1 MQKST
6 SAGSGSIVAPGVN
19 RQIHG
24 ASRSDEAIAFH
35 FEGILIGDTYLISE
49 LLVQVISFDRLVYQA
64 KTALQVN
71 VDVQSL
77 LVLPTKDH

>member
-19 RQIHG
+19 KQIHG
-24 ASRSDEAIAFH
+24 GSRSDEAIAFH
-35 FEGILIGDTYLISE
+35 FEGILFGDTYNLISE

-64 KTALQVN
+64 KT
-71 VDVQSL
+71 
-77 LVLPTKDH
+77 